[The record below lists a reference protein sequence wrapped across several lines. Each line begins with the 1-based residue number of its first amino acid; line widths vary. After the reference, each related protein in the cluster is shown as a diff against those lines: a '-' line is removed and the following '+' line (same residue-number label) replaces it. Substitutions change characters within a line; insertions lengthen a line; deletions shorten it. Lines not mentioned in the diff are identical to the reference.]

1 MPLLTISTQF
11 MMDLELKLERPL
23 RRHAIWSA
31 IVMGLAYMLGGFSL
45 SIFVYRSNAFKVAY
59 FL

>member
-31 IVMGLAYMLGGFSL
+31 IVMGLAYMLGGFL
-45 SIFVYRSNAFKVAY
+45 TVHLRVQI
-59 FL
+59 